1 MSMKHKGD
9 TLTKGFRLF
18 PEILYII
25 ILLIYP
31 IIGADQGV
39 SPVDPTYSLANF
51 RFFNDMS
58 GTWIIATFLANA
70 VGHLLMC
77 LPGASC
83 FLGMNIYTSLI
94 VGLIAVSA
102 YLFLRSYIN
111 VHILFVSE
119 LLALGLCSC
128 PSVLLYN
135 YLTYLFFTL
144 AALFVYTGL
153 LREDD
158 RWLIAAGIILG
169 VNVFVRLP
177 NVTECALILAVW
189 YDGVRNRRKPASVAM
204 STVRCIAGFLAGVLC
219 MWIWVALRYSPA
231 AYIDMIRNM
240 FAMTDTAVDYKPV
253 SMIGGMFEDYLYAG
267 RWILMW
273 LGGLVICAVVYI
285 LTESLAHRG
294 DSTGAKIRLTVRGV
308 VMVCVF
314 GVILRICYGQGMFFF
329 RYYEYGS
336 VYFLTVVLLCMVTI
350 AALVMAVTTVDV
362 LSVIVLIVMYVT
374 CIGSNNG
381 LYPIMNNLFIV
392 APYTGWLIYR
402 GIRSLHDAEA
412 GVTSDEGAKTGTGKT
427 LAVGSVVRAFEA
439 AATALLSVLMVCT
452 LIQSLGFHAEFEFGD
467 GVWGEP
473 RDAVI
478 TGHRIV
484 DHMHTTSANAESLQ
498 GLMDYM
504 DGVRSEGDTLL
515 AYDELPGLGYLLDM
529 PPALSTFWPDLRSYN
544 YYEWER
550 DLKYVRHPVIIV
562 SLETAAWM
570 DGDDDVIDYYGIDRE
585 KFASDRKLADLA
597 AYIRDEGYVQTYT
610 NDLCSVYIYS
620 YEE

>member
-1 MSMKHKGD
+1 MSMNHKGD

-25 ILLIYP
+25 ILIIYP
-31 IIGADQGV
+31 LIGADQGV

-102 YLFLRSYIN
+102 YLSLRSYIN

-135 YLTYLFFTL
+135 YLTYLLFTL
-144 AALFVYTGL
+144 AALLVYTGL
-153 LREDD
+153 MREDD
-158 RWLIAAGIILG
+158 RCLLAAGVILG

-189 YDGVRNRRKPASVAM
+189 YDGVRNRRKLAVVAL
-204 STVRCIAGFLAGVLC
+204 STVRCIAGFLAGALC
-219 MWIWVALRYSPA
+219 MWIWVAVRYSPA
-231 AYIDMIRNM
+231 AYTDMIRNM

-267 RWILMW
+267 KWILMW
-273 LGGLVICAVVYI
+273 LAGFVICAVVYY
-285 LTESLAHRG
+285 LTGRLIRRG
-294 DSTGAKIRLTVRGV
+294 DSSGKKIRWAIRTAS
-308 VMVCVF
+308 MVFVF
-314 GVILRICYGQGMFFF
+314 GAILRICYGQGMFFF

-350 AALVMAVTTVDV
+350 AALVMAFTTVDV
-362 LSVIVLIVMYVT
+362 LSVIVLIVIYVT

-381 LYPIMNNLFIV
+381 LYPVMNNMFVV

-402 GIRSLHDAEA
+402 GVGYLRTAEA
-412 GVTSDEGAKTGTGKT
+412 GVTPDTGAGTGTGT
-427 LAVGSVVRAFEA
+427 GDAVGTVVRALEA
-439 AATALLSVLMVCT
+439 AATALLAVLMVCT
-452 LIQSLGFHAEFEFGD
+452 LIQSVGFHSEFAFGD

-484 DHMHTTSANAESLQ
+484 DHMHTTSANAAALQ

-504 DGVRSEGDTLL
+504 DGARSEGDTTIMNGS
-515 AYDELPGLGYLLDM
+515 A
-529 PPALSTFWPDLRSYN
+529 
-544 YYEWER
+544 
-550 DLKYVRHPVIIV
+550 I
-562 SLETAAWM
+562 
-570 DGDDDVIDYYGIDRE
+570 
-585 KFASDRKLADLA
+585 
-597 AYIRDEGYVQTYT
+597 
-610 NDLCSVYIYS
+610 
-620 YEE
+620 

>member
-1 MSMKHKGD
+1 MSMNHKGD
-9 TLTKGFRLF
+9 TLTKGFRFF

-25 ILLIYP
+25 ILIIYP

-70 VGHLLMC
+70 VGHFIMC

-144 AALFVYTGL
+144 AALFVYRGL
-153 LREDD
+153 MREDD
-158 RWLIAAGIILG
+158 RWLIAAGVILG

-189 YDGVRNRRKPASVAM
+189 YDGLRKRRKPAVVIG
-204 STVRCIAGFLAGVLC
+204 STIRCIAGFLAGALC
-219 MWIWVALRYSPA
+219 MWIWVAVRYSPA
-231 AYIDMIRNM
+231 AYTDMIHNM

-253 SMIGGMFEDYLYAG
+253 SMIGGMFEDYIYAG
-267 RWILMW
+267 RWILLW
-273 LGGLVICAVVYI
+273 LAGFVICAVAYLLI
-285 LTESLAHRG
+285 GKLIRPG
-294 DSTGAKIRLTVRGV
+294 DASGTGIRTLIMIAVS
-308 VMVCVF
+308 VCVF
-314 GVILRICYGQGMFFF
+314 GLITRICYGQGMFFLN
-329 RYYEYGS
+329 YYEYGS
-336 VYFLTVVLLCMVTI
+336 VYFWTVILLCAVTV
-350 AALVMAVTTVDV
+350 AALVTAVVTEDV
-362 LSVIVLIVMYVT
+362 LSVIVLIVIYVT

-381 LYPIMNNLFIV
+381 LYPIMNNMFIV

-402 GIRSLHDAEA
+402 GA
-412 GVTSDEGAKTGTGKT
+412 GTSPA
-427 LAVGSVVRAFEA
+427 AGSFIRAFKA

-452 LIQSLGFHAEFEFGD
+452 LIQSVGFHAKFAFGD
-467 GVWGEP
+467 GIYGEP

-478 TGHRIV
+478 TGHGIV
-484 DHMHTTSANAESLQ
+484 DHMHTTSANAASLQ
-498 GLMDYM
+498 GLMDYV
-504 DGVRSEGDTLL
+504 DGIRSSGDTLL
-515 AYDELPGLGYLLDM
+515 TYDELPGLGYLLDM

-550 DLKYVRHPVIIV
+550 DLAALKGSGASGTGADVTHPLIIV
-562 SLETAAWM
+562 SLEVAAWM
-570 DGDDDVIDYYGIDRE
+570 DGDDEVIDYYGIDRE
-585 KFASDRKLADLA
+585 KFASDRKLADLT

-610 NDLCSVYIYS
+610 NDRYSVYIYS

>member
-1 MSMKHKGD
+1 MKHKGD

-158 RWLIAAGIILG
+158 RWLIVAGIILG

-273 LGGLVICAVVYI
+273 LGGLVICAFVYI
-285 LTESLAHRG
+285 LTERFIRRG

-402 GIRSLHDAEA
+402 GIRSLHGAEA
-412 GVTSDEGAKTGTGKT
+412 G
-427 LAVGSVVRAFEA
+427 VVRAFEA

-452 LIQSLGFHAEFEFGD
+452 LIQSLGFHVEFEFGD

-550 DLKYVRHPVIIV
+550 DLKYVHHPIIIV

-585 KFASDRKLADLA
+585 KFASDRKLSDLS